1 MVPHRLVQVD
11 ELPLS
16 PSGKLD
22 RSRLASLAGSGAL
35 HTDNT
40 AARNDLEMVLSD
52 IWTDVLGLESLGV
65 HENFFDIGGTS
76 LPALQIVARCEQAFE
91 IKLPL
96 AEFFTR
102 PTIAGLGET
111 IEDILVSQLE
121 ALSDEDA
128 EEAFALL
135 GKEDEGQ

>member
-1 MVPHRLVQVD
+1 MNLTR
-11 ELPLS
+11 
-16 PSGKLD
+16 
-22 RSRLASLAGSGAL
+22 
-35 HTDNT
+35 
-40 AARNDLEMVLSD
+40 
-52 IWTDVLGLESLGV
+52 
-65 HENFFDIGGTS
+65 TS
-76 LPALQIVARCEQAFE
+76 LPAALVLLAAPSSSHTTFQSVVQEGTRTDNALRIAHGCETPDGDIAVRPNEGGGTVFE

-102 PTIAGLGET
+102 PIIAGLGET